1 MLHQWLPRRGGK
13 MANSLN
19 LNWDKNC
26 DPTLIKG
33 ILFYEVP
40 TYLLIVDGRS
50 QMIFREV
57 YCKLWIG
64 SINYKMNLKLY
75 KY

>member
-1 MLHQWLPRRGGK
+1 

-50 QMIFREV
+50 LMIFRDFH
-57 YCKLWIG
+57 CKVNFESVQLIKKIICNFY
-64 SINYKMNLKLY
+64 SYH
-75 KY
+75 